1 MFWAQALLALLVNLA
16 LLGLVA
22 KIIMLNDVLG
32 TVSQPTGARLLRL
45 RKVASKRERWGTDRW
60 VWAAGDP
67 SVARDADAAV
77 RDRHDQR

>member
-1 MFWAQALLALLVNLA
+1 MLGAQALLALLVNLA

-22 KIIMLNDVLG
+22 KVIMLNDVLG
-32 TVSQPTGARLLRL
+32 TVSPTGARLLRL

-67 SVARDADAAV
+67 SAARDADAAV
-77 RDRHDQR
+77 RDRHD